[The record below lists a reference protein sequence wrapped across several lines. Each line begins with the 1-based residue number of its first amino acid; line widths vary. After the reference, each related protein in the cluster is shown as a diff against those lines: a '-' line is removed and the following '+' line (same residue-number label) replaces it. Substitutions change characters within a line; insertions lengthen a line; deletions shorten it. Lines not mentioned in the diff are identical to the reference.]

1 MQIELKKISKTFD
14 TDGVKTPVLFDVS
27 FNIDRGEF
35 IAIMGPSGSG
45 KSTLMHIIG
54 LLDFATRGGY
64 KLDSL
69 NIDNFDDNELA
80 RLRNQKFGFVF
91 QSFHLLPRTT
101 VLENVKLPLT
111 YSKEE
116 NDSSALAR
124 DALKSVGLTHRLNY
138 LTNQISG
145 GEKQRVA
152 IARALVNNP
161 DIILA
166 DEPTGNLDSKSGMQV
181 MKILQNLNDQGK
193 TIILV
198 THESY
203 TAEHSKRIIKM
214 MDGKLK
220 TDTKVRNRRRASSN
234 GKLK

>member
-198 THESY
+198 THEFY